1 MNLLQSAFICVPV
14 RCARQ
19 SIRTWLAVLS
29 LALLATTGCASHVHR
44 LHQIRDDFYVG
55 NLTGARA
62 DVQRLLEKPKQDA
75 DVLLLDQAVIELA
88 DGRPRESEKLLK
100 QVRERFDYLEQKA
113 LGESA
118 LSMVTDDTA
127 IAYAGEDHEKI
138 LLLSFLALSNLMQGG
153 SDAQAFALQISDK
166 QRTLIEQSGGIEEH
180 PELAD
185 VQVALGPYLR
195 AALSEESRFNL
206 DDAVRARNMVVSY
219 QPAFRDGAA
228 DLQRA
233 QFDVPTQPGHGAL
246 YVFALTGRGPT
257 KEEANEVP
265 TQAALLIADRIL
277 SAVGKH
283 ELPPTVAPI
292 RVPVLVPR
300 TNRVS
305 NVQVT
310 IDGVGD
316 GETATLVDVGNL
328 ARTHYEADYPQI
340 VGRAVARRII
350 KKGAV
355 YAAKDAIETQQ
366 NTFADV
372 ALTLAGVAWEA
383 TEKPDTRCWG
393 LLPDQIQ
400 VLRLELPVGEHRLGL
415 TPAGHSGLL
424 GREEPALVKIDE
436 GRNTYVLAQFP
447 DSRLIGRVLTST
459 GSPIR

>member
-1 MNLLQSAFICVPV
+1 M
-14 RCARQ
+14 
-19 SIRTWLAVLS
+19 
-29 LALLATTGCASHVHR
+29 
-44 LHQIRDDFYVG
+44 
-55 NLTGARA
+55 
-62 DVQRLLEKPKQDA
+62 QRLLEKPKQDR

-88 DGRPRESEKLLK
+88 EGHPEDAERLLK
-100 QVRERFDYLEQKA
+100 EVRGRFDYLEQQA
-113 LGESA
+113 LGEAA

-138 LLLSFLALSNLMQGG
+138 LLLSYLALANLMQGG
-153 SDAQAFALQISDK
+153 GDAQAFALQISDK
-166 QRTLIEQSGGIEEH
+166 QRQLIDQSGGLDEH

-185 VQVALGPYLR
+185 EQVALGPYLR
-195 AALSEESRFNL
+195 AAIAEESRFNL
-206 DDAVRARNMVVSY
+206 DDAVRARNMVVDY
-219 QPAFRDGAA
+219 QPMFRDGDA

-233 QFDVPTQPGHGAL
+233 QFDVPTQPGYGAL

-257 KEEANEVP
+257 KEEGVEAP

-300 TNRVS
+300 PNRVAS
-305 NVQVT
+305 VEVT
-310 IDGVGD
+310 IDGASQ

-328 ARTHYEADYPQI
+328 ARAHYEADYPEI

-355 YAAKDAIETQQ
+355 YSVKDKLETQR
-366 NTFADV
+366 NPIADV

-383 TEKPDTRCWG
+383 AEKPDTRCWG

-400 VLRLELPVGEHRLGL
+400 VLRIELPVGEHRLGL
-415 TPAGHSGLL
+415 TPAGHDGAI
-424 GREEPALVKIDE
+424 GQEEPALVHVDE
-436 GRNTYVLAQFP
+436 GRNTYALAHFP
-447 DSRLIGRVLTST
+447 DSRLIGKIVTSG
-459 GSPIR
+459 GSPLR

>member
-1 MNLLQSAFICVPV
+1 MKSYQRLSGFISGSLPWRSV
-14 RCARQ
+14 RPLVVVLCL
-19 SIRTWLAVLS
+19 LAV
-29 LALLATTGCASHVHR
+29 TGCASHVQR
-44 LHQIRDDFYVG
+44 LHQIRDDFYLG

-62 DVQRLLEKPKQDA
+62 EVQRLLEKPKQDA
-75 DVLLLDQAVIELA
+75 DVLLLDQAMIELA
-88 DGRPRESEKLLK
+88 DGRPAEAERLLK
-100 QVRERFDYLEQKA
+100 DVRNRFDHLEQKA

-118 LSMVTDDTA
+118 LAMVTDDTA

-166 QRTLIEQSGGIEEH
+166 QQKLIEQAGGLEEH
-180 PELAD
+180 PGLAD

-195 AALSEESRFNL
+195 AALAEESRFNL
-206 DDAVRARNMVVSY
+206 DDAVRARTMVVSY
-219 QPAFRDGAA
+219 QPTFRDGEA

-233 QFDVPTQPGHGAL
+233 QFDVPTRPGHGAL

-257 KEEANEVP
+257 KEEQLEVP

-300 TNRVS
+300 PNRVAH
-305 NVQVT
+305 VQVT
-310 IDGVGD
+310 IDGD
-316 GETATLVDVGNL
+316 AHGETATLVDIGNL
-328 ARTHYEADYPQI
+328 ARAHYEADYPEI

-350 KKGAV
+350 KKGAI
-355 YAAKDAIETQQ
+355 YAAKDVIGTQGLPV
-366 NTFADV
+366 ADI

-415 TPAGHSGLL
+415 TPAGHTGAI
-424 GREEPALVKIDE
+424 GREEPALVRIEE

-447 DSRLIGRVLTST
+447 DARLIGRILTS
-459 GSPIR
+459 SL

>member
-1 MNLLQSAFICVPV
+1 M
-14 RCARQ
+14 
-19 SIRTWLAVLS
+19 
-29 LALLATTGCASHVHR
+29 H
-44 LHQIRDDFYVG
+44 
-55 NLTGARA
+55 
-62 DVQRLLEKPKQDA
+62 
-75 DVLLLDQAVIELA
+75 
-88 DGRPRESEKLLK
+88 
-100 QVRERFDYLEQKA
+100 
-113 LGESA
+113 
-118 LSMVTDDTA
+118 
-127 IAYAGEDHEKI
+127 
-138 LLLSFLALSNLMQGG
+138 GG

-166 QRTLIEQSGGIEEH
+166 QQKLIDRSGGIDEH

-195 AALSEESRFNL
+195 AAIAEESRFNL
-206 DDAVRARNMVVSY
+206 DDAVRARNMVVAY
-219 QPAFRDGAA
+219 QPMFRDGEA

-233 QFDVPTQPGHGAL
+233 QYDVPTQPGHGAL

-257 KEEANEVP
+257 KEEGVEVP
-265 TQAALLIADRIL
+265 TQAALLVADRIL

-300 TNRVS
+300 PNRVAH
-305 NVQVT
+305 VQVT
-310 IDGVGD
+310 IDGHAQ

-328 ARTHYEADYPQI
+328 ARVHYEADYPAI

-355 YAAKDAIETQQ
+355 YAAKDAIGTQAMPG
-366 NTFADV
+366 ADI

-415 TPAGHSGLL
+415 TPAGNSGTI
-424 GREEPALVKIDE
+424 GREEPALVRIDE
-436 GRNTYVLAQFP
+436 GRNAYALAHFP
-447 DSRLIGRVLTST
+447 DSRLIGRIVTSR
-459 GSPIR
+459 GSPLQ

>member
-1 MNLLQSAFICVPV
+1 MSGLHLFRDRLLAI
-14 RCARQ
+14 
-19 SIRTWLAVLS
+19 
-29 LALLATTGCASHVHR
+29 ALLTLVGCASHVHR
-44 LHQIRDDFYVG
+44 LHQVRDDFYLG
-55 NLTGARA
+55 NLSRARA
-62 DVQRLLEKPKQDA
+62 EVQRLLEKPKKDG
-75 DVLLLDQAVIELA
+75 DVLLLDQAAIELA
-88 DGRPRESEKLLK
+88 DGNPAEAERILK
-100 QVRERFDYLEQKA
+100 EVRDRFDHLEQKA

-127 IAYAGEDHEKI
+127 IAYSGEDHEKV
-138 LLLSFLALSNLMQGG
+138 LLLTYLALANLMRGG
-153 SDAQAFALQISDK
+153 SDAQAFALQISAK
-166 QRTLIEQSGGIEEH
+166 QQKLIEDSGGLEQH

-195 AALSEESRFNL
+195 AAISEESRFNL
-206 DDAVRARNMVVSY
+206 DDAVRARTMVVSY
-219 QPAFRDGAA
+219 QPGFRDGDA

-233 QFDVPTQPGHGAL
+233 QFDVPTRPGHGAL

-257 KEEANEVP
+257 KEEALEVP

-300 TNRVS
+300 PNRVAHV
-305 NVQVT
+305 NVT
-310 IDGVGD
+310 IDGATE
-316 GETATLVDVGNL
+316 GETATLVDIGNL
-328 ARTHYEADYPQI
+328 ARTHYEADYAAI

-355 YAAKDAIETQQ
+355 YAVKDAVAAQHHPV
-366 NTFADV
+366 ADI
-372 ALTLAGVAWEA
+372 ALTLGGIAWEA

-415 TPAGHSGLL
+415 TPAGHTGVI
-424 GREEPALVKIDE
+424 GREEPASVRIDE
-436 GRNTYVLAQFP
+436 GRNTYALAHFP
-447 DSRLIGRVLTST
+447 DSRLVGRILTSQ
-459 GSPIR
+459 